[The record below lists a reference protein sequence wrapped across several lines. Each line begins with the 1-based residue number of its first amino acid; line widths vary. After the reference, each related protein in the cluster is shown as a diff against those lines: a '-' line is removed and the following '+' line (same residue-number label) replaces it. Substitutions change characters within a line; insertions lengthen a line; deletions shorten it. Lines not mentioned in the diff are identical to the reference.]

1 MLATLELNEVPP
13 MVIDVRRQCKRR
25 DTRELS
31 KCLPY
36 VEWSRAIYSTDRGWS
51 WVVREHETS
60 WQGCPLAP
68 CRVRWWGLGHE
79 RINSMMDFEWSWTY
93 EHIRTGVSFG
103 LNVLSGGWQLSE
115 AKQRQLVCELL
126 HDSNSEGQCL
136 QVHSWINSEPTSNHF
151 YTVLSNNL
159 FIS

>member
-1 MLATLELNEVPP
+1 MKCHLQWSMCGGNARGETPGSLANACPAWSGAEPYIALIVGGHDKLSSQEV
-13 MVIDVRRQCKRR
+13 
-25 DTRELS
+25 
-31 KCLPY
+31 
-36 VEWSRAIYSTDRGWS
+36 W
-51 WVVREHETS
+51 TS

-136 QVHSWINSEPTSNHF
+136 QVHSWINIEPTSNYF